1 MKRVGVL
8 ILAALLV
15 VSLVVAGGKQEQK
28 SPGGKKWRIALSNDY
43 AGNSWRQQMLKD
55 WKSVVEKAKAQGLIA
70 EGPAFTTNES
80 SAAEQAAQIQNLI
93 LEGYDAIV
101 LNAASPTALNGAVKK
116 AIDAGIPVIS
126 FDNAITEPSAYR
138 LLTDFE
144 FYGRSEIEYLATRL
158 PQGGNLL
165 EIRGLAG
172 TYVNDAIHAG
182 IMQGIKKY
190 PQFKIVGEVYG
201 NWTQSVAQKEVAGI
215 LPSLPKI
222 DAVVTQGGDG
232 YGAVK
237 AFEAAGR
244 PIPIVFMGNRY
255 DELALWKELKQKTGW
270 DTSSCTISPSVVQ
283 IAFWVALEVLNG
295 TDVPKEI
302 KLPPLTIPS
311 DKLDYFLA
319 HTEKGGVA
327 SIEYPQSW
335 VKELIQNVKA
345 GKPAPPDPLPK

>member
-1 MKRVGVL
+1 MKKIV
-8 ILAALLV
+8 AL
-15 VSLVVAGGKQEQK
+15 SLVVFLLCGVLFAGGKQEQK
-28 SPGGKKWRIALSNDY
+28 PAGKKWRIALSNDY

-101 LNAASPTALNGAVKK
+101 LDAASPTALNAAVKK
-116 AIDAGIPVIS
+116 AIEAGIPVIS

-138 LLTDFE
+138 LITDFE
-144 FYGRSEIEYLATRL
+144 YYGRSEVEYLATRL
-158 PQGGNLL
+158 PNGGNVL

-182 IMQGIKKY
+182 IMEGIKKY

-201 NWTQSVAQKEVAGI
+201 NWTESVAQKEVAGI

-255 DELALWKELKQKTGW
+255 DELEIWKELKTKTGW

-295 TDVPKEI
+295 EDVPKEI
-302 KLPPLTIPS
+302 KLPPLTIPG

-335 VKELIQNVKA
+335 VKELIKNAKA
-345 GKPAPPDPLPK
+345 GKPAPADPLPQ

>member
-1 MKRVGVL
+1 MKKILSVFLVVL
-8 ILAALLV
+8 I
-15 VSLVVAGGKQEQK
+15 VAGAAFAGGGAESKA
-28 SPGGKKWRIALSNDY
+28 GGKKWRIALSNDY

-55 WKSVVEKAKAQGLIA
+55 WKSAVDKAKAAGIIA
-70 EGPAFTTNES
+70 DGPAFTTNES

-126 FDNAITEPSAYR
+126 FDNAITEQSAYR

-144 FYGRSEIEYLATRL
+144 FYGASEVEYLATRL

-182 IMQGIKKY
+182 IQKGLKKY
-190 PQFKIVGEVYG
+190 PQFKVVGEVYG

-222 DAVVTQGGDG
+222 DAVVAQGGDG

-255 DELALWKELKQKTGW
+255 DELEIWKQMRDKSGYQ
-270 DTSSCTISPSVVQ
+270 TSSCTIPPSVAQ
-283 IAFWVALEVLNG
+283 IAFWVAVEVLNKS
-295 TDVPKEI
+295 DVPKEI
-302 KLPPLTIPS
+302 KLPPLTIPG

-327 SIEYPQSW
+327 TIDYPQSW
-335 VKELIQNVKA
+335 VKELISNVKA
-345 GKPAPPDPLPK
+345 GKPAPADPLPK